1 MSIKTNVMSKMVKI
15 MHNGSL
21 ELDLDSR
28 QTLLE
33 KATLYSKPCSFK
45 AGELIMSPVEGGK
58 AFYYVGKGSVEV
70 SYNDQNDTRI
80 TVALIG
86 EGEFFGEI
94 GFFDGESRVRD
105 IKANSDVEVGIFD
118 QTIMDTMQEQDPELY
133 MDFLVYMTRK
143 ICRKFR
149 RIAGERE
156 PVHSYADSLATRRSV
171 RYSDSKPLPPSLIHS
186 KGWHFISSRMEKC
199 KAGLFDI
206 SHQLQQKEARGERD
220 EPLERQ
226 CINLVVEL
234 NGSLGDFQQAM
245 QGSGYEEVMWGY
257 VFKEFYPYLMR
268 SQFAERAYF
277 KPKGYAGDF
286 LMMEHIYANI
296 PKGEGRLG
304 ELIDIFCL
312 ERPGSLA
319 IHGRRQL
326 IKKELSRISNEL
338 HQRGEKTRIMNLAC
352 GPNRELFD
360 FLEQCEHTE
369 SVEALCVDIDA
380 EALRYTNQYVN
391 VFPHMASI
399 RLMSENVI
407 KWSLG
412 RVSHEMGEMDII
424 YSAGLCDYLDAR
436 LFRALV
442 TQCYKHLRPGGSL
455 LLGNFTAYPDSLF
468 LDKILKWELIY
479 RNAEDLKEIFA
490 PTPFGDNVTIL
501 AEKENVNL
509 FALATKV

>member
-1 MSIKTNVMSKMVKI
+1 
-15 MHNGSL
+15 MHNGSTL
-21 ELDLDSR
+21 SDVDSHE
-28 QTLLE
+28 TLLE
-33 KATLYSKPCSFK
+33 KATFYSKPCSFA
-45 AGELIMSPVEGGK
+45 AGETIMSPAEGIK
-58 AFYYVGKGSVEV
+58 AFYYVAKGTVEV
-70 SYNDQNDTRI
+70 SYTDQNGTRI

-86 EGEFFGEI
+86 KGEFFGEI
-94 GFFDGESRVRD
+94 GFFDGETRVRD
-105 IKANSDVEVGIFD
+105 IQANDDVEVGVFD
-118 QTIMDTMQEQDPELY
+118 EKTMEVMCRQDPGLY
-133 MDFLVYMTRK
+133 TEFLVYITKK

-156 PVHSYADSLATRRSV
+156 PINSYADSLATRRSV
-171 RYSDSKPLPPSLIHS
+171 RYSDSKPLPPSLLHS
-186 KGWHFISSRMEKC
+186 EGWHFISSRMEKC
-199 KAGLFDI
+199 KAGLFDL
-206 SHQLQQKEARGERD
+206 SHQLQQKEAQGTRD
-220 EPLERQ
+220 EKMERQ
-226 CINLVVEL
+226 CIDLVVEL
-234 NGSLGDFQQAM
+234 NGSLKDFQKTM

-268 SQFAERAYF
+268 SRFAERAYF

-286 LMMEHIYANI
+286 LMMEHIYANQ

-319 IHGRRQL
+319 IHGRRKL
-326 IKKELSRISNEL
+326 IKNELTRISSEL
-338 HQRGEKTRIMNLAC
+338 HKRGKTTKIMNLAC

-360 FLEQCEHTE
+360 FLAECEHTE

-380 EALRYTNQYVN
+380 EALQYTNQHVN
-391 VFPHMASI
+391 IFPHMASI

-407 KWSLG
+407 KWALG
-412 RVSHEMGEMDII
+412 RASHTIGEMDII
-424 YSAGLCDYLDAR
+424 YSAGLCDYLDTK

-442 TQCYKHLRPGGSL
+442 TQCYKHLKPGGSL

-479 RNAEDLKEIFA
+479 RDEDDLKELFA
-490 PTPFGDNVTIL
+490 PTPFGENVTIL

-509 FALATKV
+509 FALAIKE

>member
-1 MSIKTNVMSKMVKI
+1 MQDGGAVAEANP
-15 MHNGSL
+15 
-21 ELDLDSR
+21 LDV
-28 QTLLE
+28 LLE
-33 KATLYSKPCSFK
+33 KATLYSRPCSFT
-45 AGELIMSPVEGGK
+45 AGETIMSPAEGDK
-58 AFYYVGKGSVEV
+58 AFYYVAKGTVEV
-70 SYNDQNDTRI
+70 SYTDQNDTRI

-94 GFFDGESRVRD
+94 GFFDGETRVRD
-105 IKANSDVEVGIFD
+105 IRANGDVIVGVFD
-118 QTIMDTMQEQDPELY
+118 EKTIETIQREDLKLY
-133 MDFLVYMTRK
+133 TDFLVFITRK

-156 PVHSYADSLATRRSV
+156 PVNSYADSLATRRSV
-171 RYSDSKPLPPSLIHS
+171 RYSDSKPIPSSLMHS
-186 KGWHFISSRMEKC
+186 KGWHFISSKMEKC
-199 KAGLFDI
+199 KAGMFDM
-206 SHQLQQKEARGERD
+206 SHQLQQKEAQGNRD
-220 EPLERQ
+220 EKLERE
-226 CINLVVEL
+226 CIDLVVEF
-234 NGSLGDFQQAM
+234 NSSLGEFQQAM
-245 QGSGYEEVMWGY
+245 KGTGYEEVMWGY

-268 SQFAERAYF
+268 SRFAERAYF

-319 IHGRRQL
+319 IHGRRRL
-326 IKKELSRISNEL
+326 IKEQLTRISNEL
-338 HQRGEKTRIMNLAC
+338 HGRGERTSIMNLAC

-360 FLEQCEHTE
+360 FIAECDHSDT
-369 SVEALCVDIDA
+369 VDALCVDIDA
-380 EALRYTNQYVN
+380 EALQYTNQHVN
-391 VFPHMASI
+391 IFPHMASI

-412 RVSHEMGEMDII
+412 RASHQMGEMDII
-424 YSAGLCDYLDAR
+424 YSAGLCDYLDTR

-442 TQCYKHLRPGGSL
+442 TRCYNHLKPGGSL
-455 LLGNFTAYPDSLF
+455 LLGNFTSYPDSLF

-479 RNAEDLKEIFA
+479 RDAEDLKELFA

-501 AEKENVNL
+501 AEDENVNL
-509 FALATKV
+509 FVLATKE